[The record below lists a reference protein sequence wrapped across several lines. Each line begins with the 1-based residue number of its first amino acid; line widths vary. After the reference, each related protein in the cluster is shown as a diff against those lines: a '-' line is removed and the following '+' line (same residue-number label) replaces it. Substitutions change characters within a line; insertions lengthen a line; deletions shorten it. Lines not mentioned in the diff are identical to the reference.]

1 VCGIAGFDSRGVN
14 ASVVA
19 NAMLKQMRR
28 RGPDGSAWQAGGPWT
43 LVHTRL
49 AVVDLSDR
57 VRYPM
62 TNETGD
68 LLLVFNGE
76 IYNHQELRN
85 KLIRSGHRF
94 ATQCDAEVLVH
105 GYEEWGTGLF
115 SRLSGM
121 WAAALCDC
129 KSGEL
134 LLTRDPLGIKPL
146 VRTTRGR
153 FAFGSDVFSLLVS
166 GLAAGELDLAALNEF
181 AAFHYVPHPFTG
193 IAGVEQVEPGTLVR
207 RMPDG
212 VETVERWASRPFESP
227 ADAGSV
233 SWEEAED
240 VLRGAV
246 IRHLQADVPV
256 GIHLSGGLD
265 SALILHYAV
274 EAGAHP
280 TAFTI
285 GFAGHGFYD
294 ETAAAAAMARRYG
307 VPHETAAID
316 ADFLSVI
323 PEIGDAYDVPFGDP
337 SAVATLALARMTRQ
351 TATVALSGTGGD
363 DLFAGYYR
371 HRAHHLRS
379 AVAAIPRPLRQWL
392 GRHSARRGGAR
403 GSVAKLGRSYL
414 VRIAQASGTGPAEQ
428 YLSIVG
434 GATTTDGLAAFIE
447 RPDLAAAT
455 AAVAE
460 RHRLSEAGGVWLD
473 AIQRFEISTY
483 LANDLLVKEDRASMA
498 YGLESRVPML
508 DREMV
513 GLAQRTPVE
522 QRAGLTS
529 GKRLLRELGRVRLG
543 ASFVRGRKRGFA
555 LPLEDLFSGS
565 WRAGGIEW
573 FSSSDSEVVDRAGVA
588 ELIRVGGGCANDI
601 WALAALC
608 AWEERVKRAGAAGA
622 TAAS

>member
-1 VCGIAGFDSRGVN
+1 VN
-14 ASVVA
+14 ASVVSEVL
-19 NAMLKQMRR
+19 LKQMRR
-28 RGPDGSAWQAGGPWT
+28 RGPDGSTWQAAGPWALT
-43 LVHTRL
+43 QTRL

-62 TNETGD
+62 TNEAGD

-76 IYNHQELRN
+76 IYNHKDLRDT
-85 KLIRSGHRF
+85 LLRRGHGF
-94 ATQCDAEVLVH
+94 ATQCDAEVLIH
-105 GYEEWGTGLF
+105 GYEEWGSGVF

-121 WAAALCDC
+121 WAAGLCDC

-134 LLTRDPLGIKPL
+134 LLARDPLGIKPL

-153 FAFGSDVFSLLVS
+153 FAFSSDVLSLVMA
-166 GLAAGELDLAALNEF
+166 GLTAGELDRAALNEF
-181 AAFHYVPHPFTG
+181 AAFHYIPHPLTG
-193 IAGVEQVEPGTLVR
+193 IVGVEQVEPGTLVR

-212 VETVERWASRPFESP
+212 TETVERWASRPFESLSY
-227 ADAGSV
+227 AGPV
-233 SWEEAED
+233 GWEEAEN

-274 EAGAHP
+274 EAGARP

-285 GFAGHGFYD
+285 GFAGHGYYD
-294 ETAAAAAMARRYG
+294 ETAAAAAVARRYG
-307 VPHETAAID
+307 VPHEAAAID
-316 ADFLSVI
+316 ADFFSAI
-323 PEIGDAYDVPFGDP
+323 AEIGDAYDMPFGDS
-337 SAVATLALARMTRQ
+337 SAVATLALARLTRQ
-351 TATVALSGTGGD
+351 TATVALTGTGGD

-379 AVAAIPRPLRQWL
+379 AVAAIPRPLRRWL
-392 GRHSARRGGAR
+392 GQGPARRGGER
-403 GSVAKLGRSYL
+403 SSVTRLGKSYL
-414 VRIAQASGTGPAEQ
+414 VRIAQASGTGPVEQ

-434 GATTTDGLAAFIE
+434 RATSVDGLDAFIE
-447 RPDLAAAT
+447 RPDLTAAT

-460 RHRLSEAGGVWLD
+460 RHHLSEAEGTWLD
-473 AIQRFEISTY
+473 VMQRFEISTY

-513 GLAQRTPVE
+513 ELAQRTPVE
-522 QRAGLTS
+522 QRAALMS

-543 ASFVRGRKRGFA
+543 AGCKRGRKRGFA
-555 LPLEDLFSGS
+555 VPLEDLFAGS
-565 WRAGGIEW
+565 WRDGGIEW
-573 FSSSDSEVVDRAGVA
+573 FASRDSEIVDRAGVA
-588 ELIRVGGGCANDI
+588 ELIRAGERCANDI

-608 AWEERVKRAGAAGA
+608 AWEERVKRARAAG
-622 TAAS
+622 TTVGS